1 MQVVS
6 VEEGLQLVESPFID
20 SEYRVEVE
28 SVPIGQAYGR
38 VLGAT
43 ALAQMNYP
51 PFRKSAMDGIAI
63 RYTPDTRTY
72 RIVDTI
78 GAGEVFQGQL
88 ALGEGIHIMTGAMV
102 PSSADTVVVK
112 EALTWIH
119 ETEVTVPSRIEVG
132 QHIILEGED
141 IQIGQELL
149 PAGTVLGAEQVGI
162 LAGQGYS
169 EVLVYRKPRVIV
181 LTTGREVQDP
191 AEPLLEG
198 HIYNSNR
205 YLLEGTLHALGVD
218 VVGVVHLSD
227 APDTVDDN
235 IATVQHMLDTL
246 GPVDMMISTGGV
258 SVGDYDT
265 MPELYERLGA
275 NTLYR
280 RLHMRPGA
288 ASFGGIIATEG
299 HITWCM
305 GLSGNPTAAM
315 NQFYLLVLPV
325 LERLSGQT
333 VMTSWIECHLGEE
346 VDRKHSLDRYYQ
358 GQIRCEAGSCWAYP
372 NLGMTSGGLISL
384 AVANGLI
391 KIPSHTERLEVGT
404 LVQVLPFT
412 YKGLRNI

>member
-1 MQVVS
+1 MQVVT
-6 VEEGLQLVESPFID
+6 VEEGLQLVEAPFIH

-28 SVPIGQAYGR
+28 SVPIGQSYGR
-38 VLGAT
+38 VLGTT

-63 RYTPDTRTY
+63 RYTLDTRTY
-72 RIVDTI
+72 RILDTI

-102 PSSADTVVVK
+102 PSTADTVVVK
-112 EALTWIH
+112 EALTWMN
-119 ETEVTVPSRIEVG
+119 ESEVTVPSRIEVG
-132 QHIILEGED
+132 QHIIPEGED

-149 PAGTVLGAEQVGI
+149 PVGTVLGAEQVGI

-169 EVLVYRKPRVIV
+169 EVPVYRKPRVIL

-191 AEPLLEG
+191 TEPLLEG

-218 VVGVVHLSD
+218 VAGVAHLSD
-227 APDTVDDN
+227 APETIEDN

-246 GPVDMMISTGGV
+246 EPIDMVISTGGV

-275 NTLYR
+275 TTLYR

-288 ASFGGIIATEG
+288 ASFGGIIMNEG
-299 HITWCM
+299 YTTWCM

-325 LERLSGQT
+325 LERLSGKT
-333 VMTSWIECHLGEE
+333 VMTNWIECHLGEV
-346 VDRKHSLDRYYQ
+346 VDRKHPLDRYYQ
-358 GQIRCEAGSCWAYP
+358 GHIRYEAGSCWAYP
-372 NLGMTSGGLISL
+372 NLGMTSGGLKSL
-384 AVANGLI
+384 SVANGLI
-391 KIPSHTERLEVGT
+391 KIPGNSDRLEIGT
-404 LVQVLPFT
+404 LVKVLPFS
-412 YKGLRNI
+412 R

>member
-6 VEEGLQLVESPFID
+6 VEEGLHLVESPFID
-20 SEYRVEVE
+20 SGYRVEVE

-78 GAGEVFQGQL
+78 GAGEAFQGQL
-88 ALGEGIHIMTGAMV
+88 ALGEGIQIMTGAMV
-102 PSSADTVVVK
+102 PSTADTVVVK
-112 EALTWIH
+112 EALTWIQ
-119 ETEVTVPSRIEVG
+119 ESEVTVPSRIEVG

-149 PAGTVLGAEQVGI
+149 PAGTVLEAEQVGI

-169 EVLVYRKPRVIV
+169 EVSVYRKPRVIV

-191 AEPLLEG
+191 TEPLLEG

-218 VVGVVHLSD
+218 VVGVAHLSD
-227 APDTVDDN
+227 APGTVEDN
-235 IATVQHMLDTL
+235 IVTVQHMLDTL

-288 ASFGGIIATEG
+288 ASFGGIATEG

-325 LERLSGQT
+325 LERLSGRA
-333 VMTSWIECHLGEE
+333 VMTSWIECHLGEV
-346 VDRKHSLDRYYQ
+346 VDRKHPLDRYYQ
-358 GQIRCEAGSCWAYP
+358 GHIRYEAGSCCAYP
-372 NLGMTSGGLISL
+372 NLGMTSGGLKSL
-384 AVANGLI
+384 SVANGLI
-391 KIPSHTERLEVGT
+391 KIPGNSDRLEIGT
-404 LVQVLPFT
+404 LVKVLPFA
-412 YKGLRNI
+412 R

>member
-6 VEEGLQLVESPFID
+6 VEEGLHLVESPFID
-20 SEYRVEVE
+20 SGYRVEVE

-88 ALGEGIHIMTGAMV
+88 ALGEGIQIMTGAMV
-102 PSSADTVVVK
+102 PSTADTVVVK

-119 ETEVTVPSRIEVG
+119 ESEVTVPSRIEVG

-149 PAGTVLGAEQVGI
+149 SAGTVLEAEQVGI

-169 EVLVYRKPRVIV
+169 EVSVYRKPRVIV
-181 LTTGREVQDP
+181 LTTGREVQEP
-191 AEPLLEG
+191 TEPLLEG

-218 VVGVVHLSD
+218 VVGVAHLSD
-227 APDTVDDN
+227 APGTVEDN
-235 IATVQHMLDTL
+235 IVTVQYMLDTL

-325 LERLSGQT
+325 LERLSGRT
-333 VMTSWIECHLGEE
+333 VMTSWIECHLGEA
-346 VDRKHSLDRYYQ
+346 VDRKHPLDRYYQ
-358 GQIRCEAGSCWAYP
+358 GHILYEGGSCWAYP
-372 NLGMTSGGLISL
+372 NLGMTSGGLKALS
-384 AVANGLI
+384 VANGLI
-391 KIPSHTERLEVGT
+391 KIPSNSERLERGAIVK
-404 LVQVLPFT
+404 VFPFS
-412 YKGLRNI
+412 R

>member
-1 MQVVS
+1 MQVVT
-6 VEEGLQLVESPFID
+6 VEEGLQRLEAPFTD
-20 SEYRVEVE
+20 SAYTLDIE

-78 GAGEVFQGQL
+78 GAGEIFQGQL
-88 ALGEGIHIMTGAMV
+88 ALGEGIQIMTGAMV
-102 PSSADTVVVK
+102 PSTADTVVVK

-119 ETEVTVPSRIEVG
+119 ESEVTVPSRIEVG

-149 PAGTVLGAEQVGI
+149 PAGTVLEAEQVGI

-169 EVLVYRKPRVIV
+169 EVSVYRKPRVIV

-191 AEPLLEG
+191 TEPLLEG

-218 VVGVVHLSD
+218 VVGVAHLSD
-227 APDTVDDN
+227 APGTVEDN
-235 IATVQHMLDTL
+235 IVTVQHMLDTL

-288 ASFGGIIATEG
+288 ASFGGIIATEE

-325 LERLSGQT
+325 LERLSGRT
-333 VMTSWIECHLGEE
+333 VMTSWIECHLGEV
-346 VDRKHSLDRYYQ
+346 VDRKHPLDRYYQ
-358 GQIRCEAGSCWAYP
+358 GHIRYEAGSCWAYP
-372 NLGMTSGGLISL
+372 NLRMTSGGLKSL
-384 AVANGLI
+384 SVANGLI
-391 KIPSHTERLEVGT
+391 KIPGNSDRLEIGT
-404 LVQVLPFT
+404 LVKVLPFT
-412 YKGLRNI
+412 R

>member
-1 MQVVS
+1 MQVVT
-6 VEEGLQLVESPFID
+6 VEEGLQLLETPFTQNRYKI
-20 SEYRVEVE
+20 ERE
-28 SVPIGQAYGR
+28 SVSIGQSYGR
-38 VLGAT
+38 ILGMT
-43 ALAQMNYP
+43 ALAKMNYP
-51 PFRKSAMDGIAI
+51 PFRRSAMDGIAI
-63 RYTPDTRTY
+63 RYAEDTRTY
-72 RIVDTI
+72 RILEII

-88 ALGEGIHIMTGAMV
+88 EPGEGIHIMTGAMI
-102 PSSADTVVVK
+102 PDTADTVVVK
-112 EALTWIH
+112 EALTWSNDM
-119 ETEVTVPSRIEVG
+119 EVTVPSRIERG

-149 PAGTVLGAEQVGI
+149 PAGTVLEAEQVGT

-169 EVLVYRKPRVIV
+169 EVLVYRNPRVIV

-191 AEPLLEG
+191 SEPLRVG

-205 YLLEGTLHALGVD
+205 YLLEGTLHVLGVD
-218 VVGVVHLSD
+218 VVGVAHLSD
-227 APDTVDDN
+227 APGTVDDN

-246 GPVDMMISTGGV
+246 GPVDMIISTGGV

-288 ASFGGIIATEG
+288 ASFGGIITIDD
-299 HITWCM
+299 HSIWCM

-333 VMTSWIECHLGEE
+333 VMTRWIECYLGE
-346 VDRKHSLDRYYQ
+346 VADRKHPLDRYYQ
-358 GQIRCEAGSCWAYP
+358 GHIRYEAGSCWAYP
-372 NLGMTSGGLISL
+372 NLGMTSGGLKSL
-384 AVANGLI
+384 SVANGLI
-391 KIPSHTERLEVGT
+391 KIPGNSDRLERGT
-404 LVQVLPFT
+404 LVKVLPFT
-412 YKGLRNI
+412 R

>member
-6 VEEGLQLVESPFID
+6 VEEGLHLVESPFID
-20 SEYRVEVE
+20 SGYRVEVE

-88 ALGEGIHIMTGAMV
+88 ALGEGIQIMTGAMV
-102 PSSADTVVVK
+102 PSTADTV
-112 EALTWIH
+112 
-119 ETEVTVPSRIEVG
+119 VTVPSRIEVG

-149 PAGTVLGAEQVGI
+149 SAGTVLEAEQVGI

-169 EVLVYRKPRVIV
+169 EVSVYRKPRVIV

-191 AEPLLEG
+191 SEPLRVG

-218 VVGVVHLSD
+218 VVGVAHLSD
-227 APDTVDDN
+227 APGTVEDN
-235 IATVQHMLDTL
+235 IVTVQHMLDTL

-325 LERLSGQT
+325 LERLSGRT
-333 VMTSWIECHLGEE
+333 VMRRWIDCHLGEV
-346 VDRKHSLDRYYQ
+346 VDRKHPLDRYYQ
-358 GQIRCEAGSCWAYP
+358 GHILYEGGSCWAYP
-372 NLGMTSGGLISL
+372 NLGMTSGGLKALS
-384 AVANGLI
+384 VANGLI
-391 KIPSHTERLEVGT
+391 KIPSNSERLERGAIVK
-404 LVQVLPFT
+404 VFPFS
-412 YKGLRNI
+412 R

>member
-6 VEEGLQLVESPFID
+6 VEEGLHLVESPFID
-20 SEYRVEVE
+20 SGYRVEVE

-88 ALGEGIHIMTGAMV
+88 ALGEGIQIMTGAMV
-102 PSSADTVVVK
+102 PSTAD
-112 EALTWIH
+112 
-119 ETEVTVPSRIEVG
+119 TEVTVPSRIEVG

-149 PAGTVLGAEQVGI
+149 SAGTVLEAEQVGI

-169 EVLVYRKPRVIV
+169 EVSVYRKPRVIV

-191 AEPLLEG
+191 SEPLRVG

-218 VVGVVHLSD
+218 VVGVAHLSD
-227 APDTVDDN
+227 APGTVEDN
-235 IATVQHMLDTL
+235 IVTVQHMLDTL

-325 LERLSGQT
+325 LERLSGRT
-333 VMTSWIECHLGEE
+333 VMRRWIDCHLGEV
-346 VDRKHSLDRYYQ
+346 VDRKHPLDRYYQ
-358 GQIRCEAGSCWAYP
+358 GHILYEGGSCWAYP
-372 NLGMTSGGLISL
+372 NLGMTSGGLKALS
-384 AVANGLI
+384 VANGLI
-391 KIPSHTERLEVGT
+391 KIPSNSERLERGAIVK
-404 LVQVLPFT
+404 VFPFS
-412 YKGLRNI
+412 R

>member
-6 VEEGLQLVESPFID
+6 VEEGLQLMESPFID

-28 SVPIGQAYGR
+28 SVSIGQAYGR

-78 GAGEVFQGQL
+78 GAGEVFRWQL
-88 ALGEGIHIMTGAMV
+88 APGEGIHIMTGAMV
-102 PSSADTVVVK
+102 PSTADTVVVK

-149 PAGTVLGAEQVGI
+149 STGTVLGAEQVGI

-169 EVLVYRKPRVIV
+169 EVSVYRKPRVIV

-191 AEPLLEG
+191 TEPLREG

-218 VVGVVHLSD
+218 VMGVAHLSD
-227 APDTVDDN
+227 APGTVDDN

-246 GPVDMMISTGGV
+246 SPVDMIISTGGV

-275 NTLYR
+275 VTLYR

-288 ASFGGIIATEG
+288 ASFGGIIRTQG
-299 HITWCM
+299 HATWCM

-325 LERLSGQT
+325 LERLSGRM

-358 GQIRCEAGSCWAYP
+358 GQIRCKAGSCWAYP
-372 NLGMTSGGLISL
+372 NLGMTSGGLKSL
-384 AVANGLI
+384 SIANGLI
-391 KIPSHTERLEVGT
+391 KIPGNSGELEKGT
-404 LVQVLPFT
+404 LVQVLPFSR
-412 YKGLRNI
+412 YKE

>member
-6 VEEGLQLVESPFID
+6 VEEGLHLVESPFID
-20 SEYRVEVE
+20 SGYRVEVE

-51 PFRKSAMDGIAI
+51 PFRKSAMDGIVI

-88 ALGEGIHIMTGAMV
+88 ALGEGIQIMTGAMV
-102 PSSADTVVVK
+102 PSTADTVVVK

-119 ETEVTVPSRIEVG
+119 ESEVTVPSRIEVG

-149 PAGTVLGAEQVGI
+149 PAGTVLEAEQVGI

-169 EVLVYRKPRVIV
+169 EVSVYRKPRVIV

-191 AEPLLEG
+191 TEPLLEG

-218 VVGVVHLSD
+218 VVGVAHLSD
-227 APDTVDDN
+227 APGTVEDN
-235 IATVQHMLDTL
+235 IVTVQHMLDTL

-288 ASFGGIIATEG
+288 ASFGGIIATEE

-325 LERLSGQT
+325 LERLSGRT
-333 VMTSWIECHLGEE
+333 VMTSWIECHLGEV
-346 VDRKHSLDRYYQ
+346 VDRKHPLDRYYQ
-358 GQIRCEAGSCWAYP
+358 GHIRYEAGSCWAYP
-372 NLGMTSGGLISL
+372 NLRMTSGGLKSL
-384 AVANGLI
+384 SVANGLI
-391 KIPSHTERLEVGT
+391 KIPGNSDRLEIGT
-404 LVQVLPFT
+404 LVKVLPFT
-412 YKGLRNI
+412 R

>member
-1 MQVVS
+1 MQVVT
-6 VEEGLQLVESPFID
+6 VEEGLQRLEAPFTD
-20 SEYRVEVE
+20 SAYTLEIE

-38 VLGAT
+38 VLGTT

-88 ALGEGIHIMTGAMV
+88 ALGEGIQIMTGAMV
-102 PSSADTVVVK
+102 PSTADTVVVK
-112 EALTWIH
+112 EALTWIQ
-119 ETEVTVPSRIEVG
+119 ESEVTVPSRIEVG

-149 PAGTVLGAEQVGI
+149 PAGTVLEAEQVGI

-169 EVLVYRKPRVIV
+169 EVSVYRKPRVIV

-191 AEPLLEG
+191 TETLRVG

-205 YLLEGTLHALGVD
+205 YLLEGTLYSLGAD
-218 VVGVVHLSD
+218 VVGVAHLSD
-227 APDTVDDN
+227 APGTVDGN
-235 IATVQHMLDTL
+235 IATVQQMLDTL
-246 GPVDMMISTGGV
+246 GPVDMIVSTGGV

-280 RLHMRPGA
+280 RLQMRPGA
-288 ASFGGIIATEG
+288 ASFGGIITARG
-299 HITWCM
+299 NHTWCM

-333 VMTSWIECHLGEE
+333 VMTRWIECYLGE
-346 VDRKHSLDRYYQ
+346 VADRKHPLDRYYQ
-358 GQIRCEAGSCWAYP
+358 GHIRYEAGSCWAYP
-372 NLGMTSGGLISL
+372 NLGMTSGGLKFLS
-384 AVANGLI
+384 VANGLI
-391 KIPSHTERLEVGT
+391 KIPGNSDRLERGT
-404 LVQVLPFT
+404 LVKVLPFT
-412 YKGLRNI
+412 R

>member
-1 MQVVS
+1 MQVVT
-6 VEEGLQLVESPFID
+6 VEEGLQRLEAPFTD
-20 SEYRVEVE
+20 SAYTLDIE

-78 GAGEVFQGQL
+78 GAGEIFQGQL
-88 ALGEGIHIMTGAMV
+88 ALGEGIQIMTGAMV
-102 PSSADTVVVK
+102 PSTADTVVVK

-119 ETEVTVPSRIEVG
+119 ESEVTVPSRIEVG

-149 PAGTVLGAEQVGI
+149 PAGTVLEAEQVGI

-169 EVLVYRKPRVIV
+169 EVSVYRKPRVIV
-181 LTTGREVQDP
+181 LTTGREVQEP
-191 AEPLLEG
+191 TEPLLEG

-227 APDTVDDN
+227 APGTVEDN
-235 IATVQHMLDTL
+235 IVTVQHMLDTL
-246 GPVDMMISTGGV
+246 GPIDMMISTGGV

-288 ASFGGIIATEG
+288 ASFGGIIATEE

-325 LERLSGQT
+325 LERLSGRT
-333 VMTSWIECHLGEE
+333 VMTSWIECHLGEV
-346 VDRKHSLDRYYQ
+346 VDRKHPLDRYYQ
-358 GQIRCEAGSCWAYP
+358 GHIRYEAGSCWAYP
-372 NLGMTSGGLISL
+372 NLRMTSGGLKSL
-384 AVANGLI
+384 SVANGLI
-391 KIPSHTERLEVGT
+391 KIPGNSDRLEIGT
-404 LVQVLPFT
+404 LVKVLPFT
-412 YKGLRNI
+412 R

>member
-1 MQVVS
+1 MQVVT
-6 VEEGLQLVESPFID
+6 VEEGLQRLEAPFTD
-20 SEYRVEVE
+20 SAYTLEIE

-38 VLGAT
+38 VLGTT

-88 ALGEGIHIMTGAMV
+88 ALGEGIQIMTGAMV
-102 PSSADTVVVK
+102 PSTADTVVVK

-119 ETEVTVPSRIEVG
+119 ESEVTVPSRIEVG

-149 PAGTVLGAEQVGI
+149 PAGTVLEAEQVGI

-169 EVLVYRKPRVIV
+169 EVSVYRKPRVIV

-191 AEPLLEG
+191 TEPLQEG

-205 YLLEGTLHALGVD
+205 YLLEGTLHTLGVD
-218 VVGVVHLSD
+218 VVGVAHLSD
-227 APDTVDDN
+227 APGTVDDN
-235 IATVQHMLDTL
+235 IVTVQHMLDTL

-288 ASFGGIIATEG
+288 ASFGGIIATEE

-325 LERLSGQT
+325 LERLSGRA
-333 VMTSWIECHLGEE
+333 VMTSWIECHLGEV
-346 VDRKHSLDRYYQ
+346 VDRKHPLDRYYQ
-358 GQIRCEAGSCWAYP
+358 GHIRYEAGSCWAYP
-372 NLGMTSGGLISL
+372 NLGMTSGGLKSL
-384 AVANGLI
+384 SVANGLI
-391 KIPSHTERLEVGT
+391 KIPGNSDRLEIGT
-404 LVQVLPFT
+404 LVKVLPFA
-412 YKGLRNI
+412 R

>member
-1 MQVVS
+1 MQVVT
-6 VEEGLQLVESPFID
+6 VEEGLQRLEAPFTD
-20 SEYRVEVE
+20 SAYTLDIE

-78 GAGEVFQGQL
+78 GAGEIFQGQL
-88 ALGEGIHIMTGAMV
+88 ALGEGIQIMTGAMV
-102 PSSADTVVVK
+102 PSTADTVVVK

-119 ETEVTVPSRIEVG
+119 ESEVTVPSRIEVG

-149 PAGTVLGAEQVGI
+149 PAGTVLEAEQVGI

-169 EVLVYRKPRVIV
+169 EVSVYRKPRVIV
-181 LTTGREVQDP
+181 LTTGREVQEP
-191 AEPLLEG
+191 TEPLLEG

-218 VVGVVHLSD
+218 VVGVAHLSD
-227 APDTVDDN
+227 APGTVEDN
-235 IATVQHMLDTL
+235 IVTVQHMLDTL
-246 GPVDMMISTGGV
+246 GPIDMMISTGGV

-288 ASFGGIIATEG
+288 ASFGGIIATEE

-325 LERLSGQT
+325 LERLSGRT
-333 VMTSWIECHLGEE
+333 VMTSWIECHLGEV
-346 VDRKHSLDRYYQ
+346 VDRKHPLDRYYQ
-358 GQIRCEAGSCWAYP
+358 GHIRYEAGSCWAYP
-372 NLGMTSGGLISL
+372 NLRMTSGGLKSL
-384 AVANGLI
+384 SVANGLI
-391 KIPSHTERLEVGT
+391 KIPGNSDRLEIGT
-404 LVQVLPFT
+404 LVKVLPFT
-412 YKGLRNI
+412 R

>member
-1 MQVVS
+1 MQVVT
-6 VEEGLQLVESPFID
+6 VEEGLQLVEAPFIH

-28 SVPIGQAYGR
+28 LVPIGQSYGR
-38 VLGAT
+38 VLGTT

-72 RIVDTI
+72 RILDTI

-88 ALGEGIHIMTGAMV
+88 APGEGIHIMTGAMV
-102 PSSADTVVVK
+102 PSAADTVVVK
-112 EALTWIH
+112 EALTWVN
-119 ETEVTVPSRIEVG
+119 ETTVTVPSRIEVG
-132 QHIILEGED
+132 QHIIAEGED

-149 PAGTVLGAEQVGI
+149 PAGTVLEAEQVGI

-169 EVLVYRKPRVIV
+169 EVPVYRKPRVIV

-191 AEPLLEG
+191 TEPLLEG

-218 VVGVVHLSD
+218 VVGVAHLSD
-227 APDTVDDN
+227 APGTIEDN
-235 IATVQHMLDTL
+235 IAAVQHMLDTL
-246 GPVDMMISTGGV
+246 EPVDMVISTGGV

-275 NTLYR
+275 TTLYR

-288 ASFGGIIATEG
+288 ASFGGIITTEK
-299 HITWCM
+299 HTTWCM

-315 NQFYLLVLPV
+315 NQFYLLVVPV
-325 LERLSGQT
+325 LERLSGRT
-333 VMTSWIECHLGEE
+333 VMTSWIECHLGE
-346 VDRKHSLDRYYQ
+346 VVTRKHPLDRYYQ
-358 GQIRCEAGSCWAYP
+358 GQIRFEAGACWAYP
-372 NLGMTSGGLISL
+372 NLGMTSGGLKALS
-384 AVANGLI
+384 VANGLI
-391 KIPSHTERLEVGT
+391 KIPGNSDCLEVGT
-404 LVQVLPFT
+404 LVKVLPFT
-412 YKGLRNI
+412 R

>member
-6 VEEGLQLVESPFID
+6 VEEGLQLMESPFID

-28 SVPIGQAYGR
+28 SVSIGQAYGR

-43 ALAQMNYP
+43 ALAKMNYP

-102 PSSADTVVVK
+102 PSTADTVVVK

-149 PAGTVLGAEQVGI
+149 SAGTVLGAEQVGI
-162 LAGQGYS
+162 LAGQGYG

-191 AEPLLEG
+191 AEPLREG

-205 YLLEGTLHALGVD
+205 YLLEGTLHTLGVD
-218 VVGVVHLSD
+218 VVGVAHLSD
-227 APDTVDDN
+227 APGTVDDN

-246 GPVDMMISTGGV
+246 SPVDMIISTGGV
-258 SVGDYDT
+258 SVGNYDT

-275 NTLYR
+275 VTLYR

-288 ASFGGIIATEG
+288 ASFGGIIRTQG
-299 HITWCM
+299 HATWCM

-325 LERLSGQT
+325 LESLSGRT
-333 VMTSWIECHLGEE
+333 VMTSWIECHLGEI
-346 VDRKHSLDRYYQ
+346 VDRKHPLDRYYQ
-358 GQIRCEAGSCWAYP
+358 GQIRYEAGSYWAYP
-372 NLGMTSGGLISL
+372 NLGMTSGGLKSL
-384 AVANGLI
+384 SIANGLI
-391 KIPSHTERLEVGT
+391 KIPGNSGELEKGT
-404 LVQVLPFT
+404 LVQVLPFSR
-412 YKGLRNI
+412 YKE